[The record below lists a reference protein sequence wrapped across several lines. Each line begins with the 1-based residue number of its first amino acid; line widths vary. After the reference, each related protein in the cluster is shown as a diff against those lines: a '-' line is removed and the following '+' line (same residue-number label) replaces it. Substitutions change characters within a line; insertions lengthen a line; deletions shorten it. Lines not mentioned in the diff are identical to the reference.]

1 MLGEGVGGLKNVPG
15 KTKEGHVVIAG
26 NVFSDVKVNVDV
38 QSARGVTITGN
49 TFWMGYEYNLRV
61 EHSEHVVVGPNDFQ
75 RNPRYDYGDATTTK
89 NAILFRDC
97 ADCTLTGLHVHN
109 VRGVPAAVTVDGCRR
124 FNVVGCTIL
133 DCEAIGLKLKDVANS
148 RVSDCL
154 IRNDLEGGTHGKAIV
169 VEGGSGNLFAN
180 NVFAGG
186 AEIPAGA
193 GRAQGNVE

>member
-1 MLGEGVGGLKNVPG
+1 
-15 KTKEGHVVIAG
+15 
-26 NVFSDVKVNVDV
+26 VFSDVKVNVDV

-109 VRGVPAAVTVDGCRR
+109 VRGVPAAVTVDGGRR